1 MKQIIE
7 RQLQSLEG
15 TFFHKNIFQHVPNGE
30 NGLTYQ

>member
-15 TFFHKNIFQHVPNGE
+15 TFFIKIFSNMFQME
-30 NGLTYQ
+30 KMA